1 MSIYSPPLVGGA
13 RGGVTM
19 EEKTILSRKLRNN
32 LTDAEKFLWYFLR
45 ADNLGVKFRRQ
56 AVIGKYI
63 VDFACYEKKL
73 VIEID
78 GGQHYESSGD
88 KVRDQWLRSQGFTVL
103 RFWNNEV
110 LENREGVV
118 LKIIEHLK

>member
-1 MSIYSPPLVGGA
+1 
-13 RGGVTM
+13 M

-63 VDFACYEKKL
+63 VDFACYDKKL